1 MKSAL
6 PLARLEEGEFGGCLI
21 HTFAGKPS
29 DRADVRRRDPAWL
42 AAAAHSAE
50 ARYLPLWQLNVL
62 IDAGLGPATLGW
74 LDRATIERL
83 GVEQPPIFLG
93 LDHKSR
99 PCFTLDISEVL
110 YLSRACAAREELS
123 FQESGALP

>member
-1 MKSAL
+1 MAVD
-6 PLARLEEGEFGGCLI
+6 
-21 HTFAGKPS
+21 HTFAGNPL
-29 DRADVRRRDPAWL
+29 DRADVRRRDPPGWL
-42 AAAAHSAE
+42 RPRTSAE

-99 PCFTLDISEVL
+99 PCFTLDISEVADPHHEL
-110 YLSRACAAREELS
+110 ALPEGLS
-123 FQESGALP
+123 FQSPGALP